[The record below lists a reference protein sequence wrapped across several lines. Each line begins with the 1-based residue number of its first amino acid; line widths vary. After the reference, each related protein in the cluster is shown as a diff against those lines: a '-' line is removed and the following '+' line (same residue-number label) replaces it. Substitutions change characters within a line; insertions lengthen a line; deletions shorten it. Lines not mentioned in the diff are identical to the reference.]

1 MKNMI
6 VWIIV
11 ILLIGILEQIIEK
24 KLFNKEEI
32 IYKKKAFM
40 TNTEKDFYQKLKPLE
55 KQYKII
61 PQVNLGAI
69 IEKESSIKYRNEL
82 FRNIDYGIFTKD
94 FKLLLLIELNDS
106 SHKKY
111 NRKIRDLKVHEIC
124 NKANIPIITF
134 YTSYSN
140 KEEYIIE
147 RIEEEIKK
155 STIPIENIDEK

>member
-1 MKNMI
+1 
-6 VWIIV
+6 
-11 ILLIGILEQIIEK
+11 
-24 KLFNKEEI
+24 
-32 IYKKKAFM
+32 M
-40 TNTEKDFYQKLKPLE
+40 TNAEKDFYQKL
-55 KQYKII
+55 
-61 PQVNLGAI
+61 N
-69 IEKESSIKYRNEL
+69 
-82 FRNIDYGIFTKD
+82 GIFTKD

-155 STIPIENIDEK
+155 SIILLKI

>member
-55 KQYKII
+55 K
-61 PQVNLGAI
+61 N
-69 IEKESSIKYRNEL
+69 IKLY
-82 FRNIDYGIFTKD
+82 
-94 FKLLLLIELNDS
+94 
-106 SHKKY
+106 HK
-111 NRKIRDLKVHEIC
+111 
-124 NKANIPIITF
+124 
-134 YTSYSN
+134 
-140 KEEYIIE
+140 
-147 RIEEEIKK
+147 
-155 STIPIENIDEK
+155 

>member
-32 IYKKKAFM
+32 IYKKKH
-40 TNTEKDFYQKLKPLE
+40 
-55 KQYKII
+55 
-61 PQVNLGAI
+61 QVNLGAI
-69 IEKESSIKYRNEL
+69 IEKKSSIKYRNGL

-106 SHKKY
+106 SHKEY
-111 NRKIRDLKVHEIC
+111 N
-124 NKANIPIITF
+124 
-134 YTSYSN
+134 
-140 KEEYIIE
+140 
-147 RIEEEIKK
+147 KK
-155 STIPIENIDEK
+155 